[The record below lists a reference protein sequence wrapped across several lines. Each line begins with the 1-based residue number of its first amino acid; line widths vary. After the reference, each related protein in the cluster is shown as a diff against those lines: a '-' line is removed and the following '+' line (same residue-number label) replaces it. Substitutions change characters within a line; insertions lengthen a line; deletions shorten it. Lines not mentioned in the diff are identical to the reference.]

1 MVSLNGMEEPYGFR
15 ARSVKEALLRFGYRQ
30 RSRVKEMKILVV
42 DDDAIVIKSCR
53 RILEAEGFEVTTV
66 PGADEALEKVKYYD
80 FDLLLM
86 DVKMPKHDG
95 IFLMREI
102 KKNWP
107 NIPIIVMSGYPTP
120 ETIADVLK
128 LGATQFIPKPFRPDE
143 LTKVVRQVLQ
153 KAVKKD
159 SFPTGAGG

>member
-1 MVSLNGMEEPYGFR
+1 
-15 ARSVKEALLRFGYRQ
+15 
-30 RSRVKEMKILVV
+30 MKILVV

-66 PGADEALEKVKYYD
+66 PSAEEALEKIKCYG

-86 DVKMPKHDG
+86 DVKMPKYDG
-95 IFLMREI
+95 LFLMREI

-107 NIPIIVMSGYPTP
+107 DIPIIVMSGYPTP
-120 ETIADVLK
+120 ETISNVLK

-143 LTKVVRQVLQ
+143 LINTIRRVIQ
-153 KAVKKD
+153 KMIKKD
-159 SFPTGAGG
+159 SFPTGAG

>member
-1 MVSLNGMEEPYGFR
+1 MR
-15 ARSVKEALLRFGYRQ
+15 
-30 RSRVKEMKILVV
+30 ILVV

-53 RILEAEGFEVTTV
+53 RILEPEGFEVTTV
-66 PGADEALEKVKYYD
+66 PSAVEALEKIKTLD

-102 KKNWP
+102 NKNWP
-107 NIPIIVMSGYPTP
+107 DIPIIVMSGYPTP
-120 ETIADVLK
+120 ETISDVFK
-128 LGATQFIPKPFRPDE
+128 LGAVQFIPKPFKPDE
-143 LTKVVRQVLQ
+143 LLKSIREVIQ
-153 KAVKKD
+153 KMSHKK

>member
-1 MVSLNGMEEPYGFR
+1 
-15 ARSVKEALLRFGYRQ
+15 
-30 RSRVKEMKILVV
+30 MKILVV

-66 PGADEALEKVKYYD
+66 PGADEALEKVKHVA

-102 KKNWP
+102 KKDWP
-107 NIPIIVMSGYPTP
+107 HIPIIVMSGYPTP
-120 ETIADVLK
+120 ETIADALK

-143 LTKVVRQVLQ
+143 LTKVVCQVLQ
-153 KAVKKD
+153 KGTRKG
-159 SFPTGAGG
+159 SSSPGAEG

>member
-1 MVSLNGMEEPYGFR
+1 
-15 ARSVKEALLRFGYRQ
+15 
-30 RSRVKEMKILVV
+30 MKILVV

-53 RILEAEGFEVTTV
+53 RILEAEGFEVITV
-66 PGADEALEKVKYYD
+66 PSADEALEEIKYCE

-95 IFLMREI
+95 LFLMREV

-107 NIPIIVMSGYPTP
+107 DVPIIVMSGYPTP

-143 LTKVVRQVLQ
+143 LTKSVRQVLQ
-153 KAVKKD
+153 KMIKKD

>member
-1 MVSLNGMEEPYGFR
+1 MR
-15 ARSVKEALLRFGYRQ
+15 
-30 RSRVKEMKILVV
+30 ILVV
-42 DDDAIVIKSCR
+42 DDDVIVIKSCR

-66 PGADEALEKVKYYD
+66 PSADDALEKIKMYD
-80 FDLLLM
+80 FDLLVM

-107 NIPIIVMSGYPTP
+107 DIPIIVMSGYPTP
-120 ETIADVLK
+120 ETIADVLN
-128 LGATQFIPKPFRPDE
+128 LGATQFIPKPFKPDE
-143 LTKVVRQVLQ
+143 FMKSIKQVIQ
-153 KAVKKD
+153 KMSHKK

>member
-1 MVSLNGMEEPYGFR
+1 
-15 ARSVKEALLRFGYRQ
+15 
-30 RSRVKEMKILVV
+30 MKILVV

-66 PGADEALEKVKYYD
+66 PSADEALEKIKAYD
-80 FDLLLM
+80 FDLVVM

-95 IFLMREI
+95 IFLMREF

-107 NIPIIVMSGYPTP
+107 DIPIIVMSGYPIP
-120 ETIADVLK
+120 ETIADVLR
-128 LGATQFIPKPFRPDE
+128 LGAIQFIPKPFKPDE
-143 LTKVVRQVLQ
+143 FMKSIKEV
-153 KAVKKD
+153 VKKIYLKK

>member
-1 MVSLNGMEEPYGFR
+1 
-15 ARSVKEALLRFGYRQ
+15 
-30 RSRVKEMKILVV
+30 MKILVV

-66 PGADEALEKVKYYD
+66 PSADEALEKIKAYD
-80 FDLLLM
+80 FDLVVM

-95 IFLMREI
+95 IFLMREF

-107 NIPIIVMSGYPTP
+107 DIPIIVMSGYPTP
-120 ETIADVLK
+120 ETIADVLR
-128 LGATQFIPKPFRPDE
+128 LGAVQFIPKPFKPDE
-143 LTKVVRQVLQ
+143 FMRSIKEV
-153 KAVKKD
+153 VKKICLKK

>member
-1 MVSLNGMEEPYGFR
+1 
-15 ARSVKEALLRFGYRQ
+15 
-30 RSRVKEMKILVV
+30 MKILVV
-42 DDDAIVIKSCR
+42 DDDVIVIKSCR

-66 PGADEALEKVKYYD
+66 PSADEALEKIKIYD
-80 FDLLLM
+80 FDLLLV

-107 NIPIIVMSGYPTP
+107 NIPIIIMSGYPTP
-120 ETIADVLK
+120 ETMADVLR
-128 LGATQFIPKPFRPDE
+128 LGAVQFIPKPFKPDE
-143 LTKVVRQVLQ
+143 LMKSIRQVTQEILH
-153 KAVKKD
+153 KK

>member
-1 MVSLNGMEEPYGFR
+1 
-15 ARSVKEALLRFGYRQ
+15 
-30 RSRVKEMKILVV
+30 VKEMKILVV

-53 RILEAEGFEVTTV
+53 RILEAEGFEVITS
-66 PGADEALEKVKYYD
+66 PSADEALEKIKNYD

-95 IFLMREI
+95 FFLMREI

-107 NIPIIVMSGYPTP
+107 DIPIIVMSGYPTP
-120 ETIADVLK
+120 ETIADSLK
-128 LGATQFIPKPFRPDE
+128 LGAVQFIPKPFRPDE
-143 LTKVVRQVLQ
+143 LTKSIRQVLQ
-153 KAVKKD
+153 KAIKKD

>member
-1 MVSLNGMEEPYGFR
+1 
-15 ARSVKEALLRFGYRQ
+15 
-30 RSRVKEMKILVV
+30 MKILVV
-42 DDDAIVIKSCR
+42 DDDVIVIKSCK
-53 RILEAEGFEVTTV
+53 RILEAEGFEVFTC
-66 PGADEALEKVKYYD
+66 PSADEALEKLKNCD

-107 NIPIIVMSGYPTP
+107 GIPIVVMSGYPTP
-120 ETIADVLK
+120 ETIADVVK

-143 LTKVVRQVLQ
+143 FMKTIRRVIQ
-153 KAVKKD
+153 KMSHKK

>member
-1 MVSLNGMEEPYGFR
+1 
-15 ARSVKEALLRFGYRQ
+15 
-30 RSRVKEMKILVV
+30 MKILVV
-42 DDDAIVIKSCR
+42 DDDAIVVKSCR
-53 RILEAEGFEVTTV
+53 RILEAEGFNVTTV
-66 PGADEALEKVKYYD
+66 PSADEALEKIKYYD

-107 NIPIIVMSGYPTP
+107 DIPIIVMSGYPTP
-120 ETIADVLK
+120 ETIADVVK

-143 LTKVVRQVLQ
+143 LVKSVRQVIQ
-153 KAVKKD
+153 KIPRKK
-159 SFPTGAGG
+159 SSPTGDG

>member
-1 MVSLNGMEEPYGFR
+1 
-15 ARSVKEALLRFGYRQ
+15 
-30 RSRVKEMKILVV
+30 MKILVV

-53 RILEAEGFEVTTV
+53 RILEAEGFEVMTV
-66 PGADEALEKVKYYD
+66 SGADEALEKVKCND

-120 ETIADVLK
+120 ETITDVLK

-143 LTKVVRQVLQ
+143 LTKVIRQVLQ
-153 KAVKKD
+153 KAIKKD